1 MSENKLADVFSE
13 EFSENK
19 DLDDKDLDTKALGK
33 ELDKDFDDK
42 DSALM
47 RSEYATSKES
57 ADLLSNYFS
66 SIRRYPLLSSQE
78 ENEIGRKARDG
89 DRRSVDQMITSN
101 LRLVVKIAKNYRQ
114 RGVPLLDLI
123 EEGNLGLIHA
133 VKKFDPDRG
142 FRFSTYAT
150 WWIRQSI
157 EQAIMCQSRLVRL
170 PVHVIKE
177 INIILKAKRQLQE
190 IGNTNVTIQQIADE
204 TGKDPENIR
213 NLLSLL
219 EGTSPLDMNVKGGDD
234 DKEVS
239 LLDVVPDTKLI
250 SPFEHVDQ
258 KEVVH
263 IVREWFNALPEKQQM
278 VVLYRFGLN
287 DEEVLTLEEV
297 GKKIGLTRE
306 RVRQIQSEVLKSLR
320 KTFESFGIDKS
331 TLGLQNIN

>member
-1 MSENKLADVFSE
+1 MKNITKSE
-13 EFSENK
+13 ELAE
-19 DLDDKDLDTKALGK
+19 DIK
-33 ELDKDFDDK
+33 EIAGEIIEEREAAEEKY
-42 DSALM
+42 S
-47 RSEYATSKES
+47 RSSIS
-57 ADLLSNYFS
+57 SSRDGGDLLSNYFS
-66 SIRRYPLLSSQE
+66 SIRRYPLLSSE
-78 ENEIGRKARDG
+78 EESEIGRKARAG
-89 DRRSVDQMITSN
+89 DRRSIDLMITSN
-101 LRLVVKIAKNYRQ
+101 LRLVVKIAKNYRA

-133 VKKFDPDRG
+133 VQKFDPDRG

-177 INIILKAKRQLQE
+177 INIILKVKRQLQDAD
-190 IGNTNVTIQQIADE
+190 IQKPVTIQQIADE
-204 TGKDPENIR
+204 TGKSPDTIR
-213 NLLSLL
+213 SLLSLL
-219 EGTSPLDMNVKGGDD
+219 EGTSPLDVSVRGSDD

-239 LLDVVPDTKLI
+239 LLDVVPDTKLV

-258 KEVVH
+258 KEVVE
-263 IVREWFNALPEKQQM
+263 IVRAWFNELPEKQQM

-287 DEEVLTLEEV
+287 DEDVLTLEEV

-320 KTFESFGIDKS
+320 KTFENYGIDKNS
-331 TLGLQNIN
+331 LGMHNFN

>member
-1 MSENKLADVFSE
+1 MTDKKSLDEFIE
-13 EFSENK
+13 ESLEDLKDLEEKNIDYK
-19 DLDDKDLDTKALGK
+19 DLDEKDVKLL
-33 ELDKDFDDK
+33 
-42 DSALM
+42 
-47 RSEYATSKES
+47 RSECASSKEN
-57 ADLLSNYFS
+57 ADLLTNYFS
-66 SIRRYPLLSSQE
+66 SIRRYPLLSSEE

-89 DRRSVDQMITSN
+89 DRRSIDQMITSN
-101 LRLVVKIAKNYRQ
+101 LRLVVKIAKNYRT

-133 VKKFDPDRG
+133 VQKFDPDRG

-190 IGNTNVTIQQIADE
+190 SGNANVSIQQIADE

-213 NLLSLL
+213 DLLSLL

-234 DKEVS
+234 DKEIS
-239 LLDVVPDTKLI
+239 LLDVVPDTKLA

-258 KEVVH
+258 KEVVN
-263 IVREWFNALPEKQQM
+263 IVREWFNSLPEKQQM

-306 RVRQIQSEVLKSLR
+306 RVRQIQTEVLKSLR
-320 KTFESFGIDKS
+320 KTFESLGIDKNS
-331 TLGLQNIN
+331 LGLYVFK